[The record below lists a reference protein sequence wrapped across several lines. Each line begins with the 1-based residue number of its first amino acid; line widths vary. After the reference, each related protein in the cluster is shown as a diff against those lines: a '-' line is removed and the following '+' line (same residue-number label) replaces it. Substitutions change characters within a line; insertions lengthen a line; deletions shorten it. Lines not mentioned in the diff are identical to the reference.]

1 MPEELKELKRLL
13 SLLLATEAELLNAAM
28 ELSRTGAAPD
38 VTAAAMKR
46 ADAVRDQRMKVADAI
61 EEWEATRGSE

>member
-28 ELSRTGAAPD
+28 ELSRSGARPE
-38 VTAAAMKR
+38 VTATAMSR
-46 ADAVRDQRMKVADAI
+46 ADAMRDQRMRVADAI
-61 EEWEATRGSE
+61 SEWEATRGSA